1 MKTNIILAFFISLL
15 LSCTF
20 LSAEE
25 TICLVEADFGS
36 TSKWEYSSY
45 PLPYLEEKSCWG
57 TMTEL
62 NGYSLENEE
71 PFWGICGLKKND
83 DGKNYFHELH
93 FAPFPLIGSS
103 NMFLEFSY
111 FAEGLDKGENLQWCL
126 VVDSTNIF
134 GSAIKSSLDTSSLW
148 ERVMIPLPPKA
159 DHAGI
164 YFKIKQQG
172 STDFAGIGK
181 IRIWGTPFPER
192 TAPPILNIKTS
203 LWDRVELEILG
214 DYNNNLLCKSFN
226 VSDFITNQPNSEVI
240 YSVGDYL
247 RNCQIIAS
255 NVNYVEDEDIV
266 PGNTYYYKAWEKTES
281 HFYSC
286 GTYIKEVTVPELPVV
301 DMAVPSVEAGTLNDE
316 TAVLLRP
323 EIDEKLTVLVDVATS
338 RDFLRNP
345 GLFFS
350 EYGKG
355 SGNNRYVEIYN
366 PCPEDVELDGMSVC
380 IFKNGSV
387 AASQTLS
394 LFGSLP
400 SFETLLISNN
410 KANAELTNVA
420 DIVSAKIDFTGNDA
434 VALIKGDEILDI
446 IGVIGED
453 PGTAWPIGEY
463 ATGTANHTIIRYP
476 YVNRGSSSWRSKE
489 WEVLEKDFF
498 NDLKNHECSETREGT
513 IVYEALCVPEDGLT
527 LTNLSVDKLYYL
539 RAKTAYKG
547 ATGAY
552 GGVCGPFQL
561 IPEPGALL
569 LLVLFLIGSSSLRS
583 FPL

>member
-1 MKTNIILAFFISLL
+1 MKKQLFFVAAISALL
-15 LSCTF
+15 NSFT
-20 LSAEE
+20 LSAENV
-25 TICLVEADFGS
+25 IIARSNFGD
-36 TSKWEYSSY
+36 TSVWEYVSNPSQY
-45 PLPYLEEKSCWG
+45 QEEKSHWG
-57 TMTEL
+57 VLTEL
-62 NGYSLENEE
+62 NEHTADGNV
-71 PFWGICGLKKND
+71 PFWGVSGLAKNSE
-83 DGKNYFHELH
+83 GKSYYHTL
-93 FAPFPLIGSS
+93 S
-103 NMFLEFSY
+103 FLPRQIVGATNVTMEFSY
-111 FAEGLDKGENLQWCL
+111 FAEGLDSGENIQWCL
-126 VVDSTNIF
+126 FCDTTNLF
-134 GSAIKSSLDTSSLW
+134 GSLTKSRLDTSNEW
-148 ERVMIPLPPKA
+148 ETVSIPVPGDADSAGMI
-159 DHAGI
+159 
-164 YFKIKQQG
+164 FRIKQQG
-172 STDFAGIGK
+172 ASDYAGIGNLTL
-181 IRIWGTPFPER
+181 RGETCPER
-192 TAPPILNIKTS
+192 GAFPNLSVTTAN
-203 LWDRVELEILG
+203 WDRVEIGLDLSE
-214 DYNNNLLCKSFN
+214 DMNLLCRSANKNYFVTNRPQDECSYEVGAILGRAVVVSVNESSFCD
-226 VSDFITNQPNSEVI
+226 VDV
-240 YSVGDYL
+240 
-247 RNCQIIAS
+247 A
-255 NVNYVEDEDIV
+255 
-266 PGNTYYYKAWEKTES
+266 PGSTYYYKAWGCSPEGY
-281 HFYSC
+281 YSC
-286 GTYIKEVTVPELPVV
+286 GSQIKEVTIPELPVV
-301 DMAVPSVEAGTLNDE
+301 DVAVPSVEAGTLSDE

-338 RDFLRNP
+338 RDFLPNP

-366 PCPEDVELDGMSVC
+366 PCPEAVELDGMSFC

-400 SFETLLISNN
+400 SYQTLLICNN

-513 IVYEALCVPEDGLT
+513 IVFEALSVPEDGLA
-527 LTNLSVDKLYYL
+527 LTNLSVGKLYYL

-561 IPEPGALL
+561 IPEPGTLL
-569 LLVLFLIGSSSLRS
+569 LLVLLLIRASSLRS

>member
-1 MKTNIILAFFISLL
+1 MKKQLIFVAALCALLNSISL
-15 LSCTF
+15 F
-20 LSAEE
+20 AENL
-25 TICLVEADFGS
+25 IIARSNFGD
-36 TSKWEYSSY
+36 TSVWEYVSNPEQY
-45 PLPYLEEKSCWG
+45 QEEKSHWG
-57 TMTEL
+57 VLTEL
-62 NGYSLENEE
+62 NGHAADVGV
-71 PFWGICGLKKND
+71 PFWGISGLVKNGE
-83 DGKNYFHELH
+83 GKSYYHTLSFLPRQIVGATNVW
-93 FAPFPLIGSS
+93 
-103 NMFLEFSY
+103 LEFSY
-111 FAEGLDKGENLQWCL
+111 FAEGLDSGENIQWCL
-126 VVDSTNIF
+126 FCDTTNLF
-134 GSAIKSSLDTSSLW
+134 GSLTKSRLDTSNEW
-148 ERVMIPLPPKA
+148 ETVSIPVPENA
-159 DHAGI
+159 DSAGI
-164 YFKIKQQG
+164 IFRIKQQG
-172 STDFAGIGK
+172 ASDFAGIGNITLK
-181 IRIWGTPFPER
+181 GEACPER
-192 TAPPILNIKTS
+192 GAFPNLSVTTAN
-203 LWDRVELEILG
+203 WDRVEIGLDLCEDI
-214 DYNNNLLCKSFN
+214 NLLCRSADKNHFVTNRPLNESSYEIGGSLGRTVV
-226 VSDFITNQPNSEVI
+226 VS
-240 YSVGDYL
+240 
-247 RNCQIIAS
+247 
-255 NVNYVEDEDIV
+255 VNEKEFSDADVA
-266 PGNTYYYKAWEKTES
+266 PGNTYYYKAWGCSPEGN
-281 HFYSC
+281 YSC
-286 GTYIKEVTVPELPVV
+286 GSQIKEVTVPELPIV
-301 DMAVPSVEAGTLNDE
+301 DVAVPSVEAGTLSDE

-338 RDFLRNP
+338 RDFLHNP

-366 PCPEDVELDGMSVC
+366 PCPEAVELDGMSVC

-387 AASQTLS
+387 AATQTLS

-400 SFETLLISNN
+400 SFETLLICNN
-410 KANAELTNVA
+410 KANTELTNVA
-420 DIVSAKIDFTGNDA
+420 DLVSAKIDFTGNDA

-476 YVNRGSSSWRSKE
+476 YVNRGSSVWRSKE

-513 IVYEALCVPEDGLT
+513 IVYEALSVPEDGLE
-527 LTNLSVDKLYYL
+527 LTNLSVGKLYYL

-569 LLVLFLIGSSSLRS
+569 LLVLFLLGAPSLRS

>member
-1 MKTNIILAFFISLL
+1 MKKQLLFVAALCALLNSVSL
-15 LSCTF
+15 F
-20 LSAEE
+20 AEDI
-25 TICLVEADFGS
+25 TIARSNFGD
-36 TSKWEYSSY
+36 TSVWEYVSNPEQY
-45 PLPYLEEKSCWG
+45 QEEKSHWG
-57 TMTEL
+57 VLTEL
-62 NGYSLENEE
+62 NEHTADEGV
-71 PFWGICGLKKND
+71 PFWGVSGLAKNGE
-83 DGKNYFHELH
+83 GKSYYHTL
-93 FAPFPLIGSS
+93 S
-103 NMFLEFSY
+103 FLPRQIVGATNVTMEFSY
-111 FAEGLDKGENLQWCL
+111 FAEGLDSGENIQWCL
-126 VVDSTNIF
+126 FCDTTNLF
-134 GSAIKSSLDTSSLW
+134 GSLTKSRLDTSNEW
-148 ERVMIPLPPKA
+148 ETVSIPVPKDA
-159 DHAGI
+159 DSAGI
-164 YFKIKQQG
+164 IFRIKQQG
-172 STDFAGIGK
+172 ASDYAGIGNLTLK
-181 IRIWGTPFPER
+181 GEACQERGAFPNLSVT
-192 TAPPILNIKTS
+192 TAN
-203 LWDRVELEILG
+203 WDRVEIGLDLCE
-214 DYNNNLLCKSFN
+214 DMNLLCRSANKNYFVTNRPQNECSYEVGAILGRTEVVSVNESSFCD
-226 VSDFITNQPNSEVI
+226 SDV
-240 YSVGDYL
+240 
-247 RNCQIIAS
+247 A
-255 NVNYVEDEDIV
+255 
-266 PGNTYYYKAWEKTES
+266 PGNTYYYKAWGCSPEGY
-281 HFYSC
+281 YSC
-286 GTYIKEVTVPELPVV
+286 GSQIKEVTVPELPVV
-301 DMAVPSVEAGTLNDE
+301 DVAVPSVEAGTLNDE

-323 EIDEKLTVLVDVATS
+323 EVDEKLTVLVDVATS
-338 RDFLRNP
+338 RDFLPNP

-355 SGNNRYVEIYN
+355 SGNNRYLEIYN
-366 PCPEDVELDGMSVC
+366 PCPEDVELDGMNVC

-394 LFGSLP
+394 LFGPLP
-400 SFETLLISNN
+400 SFETLLICNN
-410 KANAELTNVA
+410 KADAELTNVA

-513 IVYEALCVPEDGLT
+513 IVYEALSVPEDGLA
-527 LTNLSVDKLYYL
+527 LTNLSVGKLYYL

-569 LLVLFLIGSSSLRS
+569 LLVLLLLGASSLRS

>member
-1 MKTNIILAFFISLL
+1 MKKQLIFVAALCALLNSVSL
-15 LSCTF
+15 F
-20 LSAEE
+20 AEDI
-25 TICLVEADFGS
+25 TIARSNFGD
-36 TSKWEYSSY
+36 TSVWEYVSNPEQY
-45 PLPYLEEKSCWG
+45 QEEKSHWG
-57 TMTEL
+57 VLTEL
-62 NGYSLENEE
+62 NEHTADEGV
-71 PFWGICGLKKND
+71 PFWGVSGLAKND
-83 DGKNYFHELH
+83 EGKSYYHTL
-93 FAPFPLIGSS
+93 S
-103 NMFLEFSY
+103 FLPRQIVGATNVTMEFSY
-111 FAEGLDKGENLQWCL
+111 FAEGLDSGENIQWCL
-126 VVDSTNIF
+126 FCDTTNLF
-134 GSAIKSSLDTSSLW
+134 GSLTKSRLDTSNEW
-148 ERVMIPLPPKA
+148 ETVSIPVPGDADSAGMI
-159 DHAGI
+159 
-164 YFKIKQQG
+164 FRIKQQG
-172 STDFAGIGK
+172 ASDYAGIGNLTLK
-181 IRIWGTPFPER
+181 GEACQERGAFPNLSVT
-192 TAPPILNIKTS
+192 TAN
-203 LWDRVELEILG
+203 WDRVEIGLDLCE
-214 DYNNNLLCKSFN
+214 DMNLLCRSANKNYFVTNRPQNECSYEVGAILGRTEVVSVNESSFCD
-226 VSDFITNQPNSEVI
+226 SDV
-240 YSVGDYL
+240 
-247 RNCQIIAS
+247 A
-255 NVNYVEDEDIV
+255 
-266 PGNTYYYKAWEKTES
+266 PGNTYYYKAWGCSPEGY
-281 HFYSC
+281 YSC
-286 GTYIKEVTVPELPVV
+286 GSQIKEVTVPELPVV
-301 DMAVPSVEAGTLNDE
+301 DVAVPSVEAGTLNDE

-323 EIDEKLTVLVDVATS
+323 EVDEKLTVLVDVATS
-338 RDFLRNP
+338 RDFLPNP

-355 SGNNRYVEIYN
+355 SGNNRYLEIYN
-366 PCPEDVELDGMSVC
+366 PCPEDVELDGMNVC

-394 LFGSLP
+394 LFGPLP
-400 SFETLLISNN
+400 SFETLLICNN
-410 KANAELTNVA
+410 KADAELTNVA

-513 IVYEALCVPEDGLT
+513 IVYEALSVPEDGLA
-527 LTNLSVDKLYYL
+527 LTNLSVGKLYYL

-569 LLVLFLIGSSSLRS
+569 LLVLLLLGASSLRS